1 MNWFT
6 ELARRLSMLFRRR
19 RFDADLEEEMRLH
32 LELRQQEKIQAG
44 LAPDEARS
52 AAMRRFGNP
61 TALREASHTAWGWQ
75 WFERFLQDISYGLR
89 GMLRSPSVTAIAI
102 LSLALGIGA
111 NTAIFSLLDAVMLR
125 VLPVQEPDRLVL
137 FGHGLWVGSQDTL
150 PDRSWDLFSYPFYRE
165 ISQKKDVFS
174 GVTAID
180 SIEFSSHGSVANG
193 SPEVINADLVSG
205 SFFSVLGVQPFL
217 GRTLT
222 EADDRAPGAGPV
234 AVASYSWWKQRF
246 GSDPSVL
253 GRTVNIEKHN
263 YTIVGVAAPN
273 FFGASVGQAPDLWIP
288 LSMEK
293 EISPGWNGLDQKF
306 FQSLYLIGRLKPGV
320 TAAQASANTNLL
332 FKQILRSEY
341 VGPQPSQKESQ
352 SIDHALIE
360 LTPAAHGLSQ
370 IRSHFSLPL
379 EILMT
384 VVGLVL
390 LIACANI
397 ANLLLARGMARSREI
412 AVRMAIGATRL
423 RLIVQLLTE
432 SFVLALL
439 GAAVGIALAWP
450 AGHLLLR
457 MAAGGFPVALDV
469 SPDLRVLGFTLL
481 LTVFTALLFG
491 MAPAVGATRLQLTSS
506 LKEGRGGSSSPAR
519 NRLAPILV
527 VSQIALSV
535 VLLAG
540 AGLFLRSLR
549 KLTSVDTGF
558 DRQNVLVL
566 QLDESSLG
574 YQQDDPRLRNLLQQ
588 IEQRVSELPGI
599 RSVSFSFF
607 TFNQGEWSNDVT
619 LQGIPRTPENSHE
632 TLNNVVG
639 HQFFATLG
647 LPVLAGR
654 SFASQD
660 QEKSPKVAVI
670 NETMAR
676 QFFPGMSPIGR
687 RFGMGD
693 DPAHSGDYE
702 IIGVVK
708 DAKYVALQERPHPA
722 IYFSWAQHLQF
733 LPNLEVRYSG
743 DEQQIIPEVRQAI
756 TQVDPNL
763 PIGNVST
770 LSDEVDQS
778 LGSQRLI
785 AQLSTLFGLLAVF
798 LVCIG
803 IYGLMSYAVTRR
815 TNEIG
820 IRMALGAGRD
830 SVLWLVM
837 REIVVLAGAGLAI
850 GIPIAWGGA
859 LLIVKLED
867 PHLLAN
873 VLFGLGPNDPVSI
886 VGATALMIVVSIFAG
901 YLPARRASQVDPNVA
916 LRYE

>member
-1 MNWFT
+1 MNWFA
-6 ELARRLSMLFRRR
+6 ELARRLSMLFRRQ
-19 RFDADLEEEMRLH
+19 RFDTDLKEEMRLH
-32 LELRQQEKIQAG
+32 LELRAQEKLQAG
-44 LAPDEARS
+44 LSPHEARS

-61 TALREASHTAWGWQ
+61 TVLRETSHAAWGWQ
-75 WFERFLQDISYGLR
+75 WFERFLQDVSYGLR
-89 GMLRSPSVTAIAI
+89 AMLRSPGVTAIAI

-125 VLPVQEPDRLVL
+125 SLPVQEPDRLVL
-137 FGHGLWVGSQDTL
+137 FGHGRWVGSIDDL
-150 PDRSWDLFSYPFYRE
+150 PNRSWDLFSYPFYRE
-165 ISQKKDVFS
+165 ISQKNDVFA
-174 GVTAID
+174 GVTAIN
-180 SIEFSSHGSVANG
+180 SIEFGSHGSVDNG
-193 SPEVINADLVSG
+193 GLELISADLVSG

-217 GRTLT
+217 GRILT
-222 EADDRAPGAGPV
+222 EADDRAPSAGPV

-246 GSDPSVL
+246 GGDPSIL
-253 GRTVNIEKHN
+253 GRTVSFGKHN

-273 FFGASVGQAPDLWIP
+273 FFGTSVGQAPDLWIP

-293 EISPGWNGLDQKF
+293 EISPGWNGLDQRF
-306 FQSLYLIGRLKPGV
+306 FQSLYLIARLKPGV
-320 TAAQASANTNLL
+320 TLAQASANTNLL

-360 LTPAAHGLSQ
+360 LTPATHGLSQ
-370 IRSHFSLPL
+370 IRSQFSVSL

-397 ANLLLARGMARSREI
+397 ANLLLARGTARSREI

-432 SFVLALL
+432 SLVLALL
-439 GAAVGIALAWP
+439 GAALGIALEWP
-450 AGHLLLR
+450 TSHLLLR
-457 MAAGGFPVALDV
+457 VAAGGAPVALDV
-469 SPDLRVLGFTLL
+469 SPDLRWLGFTLL
-481 LTVFTALLFG
+481 LTVLTALLFG
-491 MAPAVGATRLQLTSS
+491 MAPAMGATRLQLTSS
-506 LKEGRGGSSSPAR
+506 LRDGRGGSSAPAR
-519 NRLAPILV
+519 NRLASMLV

-535 VLLAG
+535 VLLTG

-558 DRQNVLVL
+558 DKQNVLVF

-588 IEQRVSELPGI
+588 IEQHVSELPGV
-599 RSVSFSFF
+599 RTASFSFF
-607 TFNQGEWSNDVT
+607 TFNQGEESEYVT
-619 LQGIPRTPENSHE
+619 LQGIPRTPENGHE
-632 TLNNVVG
+632 TLINVVG
-639 HQFFATLG
+639 EQFFATLG

-654 SFASQD
+654 SFTSQD

-676 QFFPGMSPIGR
+676 QFFPGMSPVGR
-687 RFGMGD
+687 RFGLGED
-693 DPAHSGDYE
+693 AAHSGDYQV
-702 IIGVVK
+702 IGVVK

-722 IYFSWAQHLQF
+722 IYFPWVQRLQF
-733 LPNLEVRYSG
+733 LGNFEVRYSG

-756 TQVDPNL
+756 HQVNPNL
-763 PIGNVST
+763 PIGDVST
-770 LSDEVDQS
+770 LSQEVDQS
-778 LGSQRLI
+778 LGPQRLI
-785 AQLSTLFGLLAVF
+785 AQLSAFFGLLAVF

-803 IYGLMSYAVTRR
+803 IYGLMSYTVTRR

-820 IRMALGAGRD
+820 IRMALGAGRS

-837 REIVVLAGAGLAI
+837 REIFVLAGVGLAI
-850 GIPIAWGGA
+850 GIPCAWGGA
-859 LLIVKLED
+859 LLVEKLED
-867 PHLLAN
+867 PHLLSQ

-886 VGATALMIVVSIFAG
+886 IGAMALMIAVSIFAG
-901 YLPARRASQVDPNVA
+901 YLPARRASRVDPNIA

>member
-1 MNWFT
+1 MNWLS
-6 ELARRLSMLFRRR
+6 EIARRLSMLFRRH

-32 LELRQQEKIQAG
+32 LELRAQEKIQTG
-44 LAPDEARS
+44 LSSEEARS

-61 TALREASHTAWGWQ
+61 TALREISHTAWGWQ
-75 WFERFLQDISYGLR
+75 WLERFLQDVSYGLR
-89 GMLRSPSVTAIAI
+89 GMLRSPGVTAIAI

-125 VLPVQEPDRLVL
+125 SLPVQEPDRLVL
-137 FGHGLWVGSQDTL
+137 FGHGGWVGSIGEL
-150 PDRSWDLFSYPFYRE
+150 PNRSWDLFSYPFYRE
-165 ISQKKDVFS
+165 ISQKNDVFA

-193 SPEVINADLVSG
+193 GLELIKTDLVSG
-205 SFFSVLGVQPFL
+205 SFFSVLGVQPSL
-217 GRTLT
+217 GRVLT
-222 EADDRAPGAGPV
+222 EADDRTAGAGPV
-234 AVASYSWWKQRF
+234 AVASYSWWQQRF
-246 GSDPSVL
+246 GGDPSIL
-253 GRTVNIEKHN
+253 GRTVSFEKHN

-273 FFGASVGQAPDLWIP
+273 FFGASVGQSPDLWIP

-293 EISPGWNGLDQKF
+293 EISPGWNGLDDKF
-306 FQSLYLIGRLKPGV
+306 FQSLYLIARLKPGV

-341 VGPQPSQKESQ
+341 VGSQPSPKELQ
-352 SIDHALIE
+352 SIDHAFIE

-370 IRSHFSLPL
+370 LRSQFSLPL

-397 ANLLLARGMARSREI
+397 ANLLLARGTARSREI
-412 AVRMAIGATRL
+412 AVRMAIGATRA

-439 GAAVGIALAWP
+439 GAALGIALAWP
-450 AGHLLLR
+450 TSHLLLK
-457 MAAGGFPVALDV
+457 MAAGGVPVALEV

-491 MAPAVGATRLQLTSS
+491 MAPAIGATRLQLTSS
-506 LKEGRGGSSSPAR
+506 LKDGRGGSSAPAR
-519 NRLAPILV
+519 NRLARILV

-540 AGLFLRSLR
+540 AGLFLRSLG

-558 DRQNVLVL
+558 DKQNVLVF

-599 RSVSFSFF
+599 RAASFSFF
-607 TFNQGEWSNDVT
+607 TFNQGEWSEYVT
-619 LQGIPRTPENSHE
+619 LQGIPRTPENGHE

-647 LPVLAGR
+647 LPMLAGR
-654 SFASQD
+654 SFNSQD

-676 QFFPGMSPIGR
+676 QFFPGISPVGR
-687 RFGMGD
+687 RFGLGD

-733 LPNLEVRYSG
+733 LPNFEVRYSG

-756 TQVDPNL
+756 SQIDPNL
-763 PIGNVST
+763 PVGDVST
-770 LSDEVDQS
+770 LSEKVDQS
-778 LGSQRLI
+778 LGPQRLI
-785 AQLSTLFGLLAVF
+785 AQLSAFFGLLAVF

-820 IRMALGAGRD
+820 IRMALGAGR
-830 SVLWLVM
+830 SHILWLVM
-837 REIVVLAGAGLAI
+837 REIFVLAGVGLAI
-850 GIPIAWGGA
+850 GIPFAWGGA
-859 LLIVKLED
+859 LLVEKLED
-867 PHLLAN
+867 PHLLSN
-873 VLFGLGPNDPVSI
+873 VLFGLGPDDPVSI
-886 VGATALMIVVSIFAG
+886 IGAIALMIAVSIFAA

>member
-1 MNWFT
+1 M
-6 ELARRLSMLFRRR
+6 ASG
-19 RFDADLEEEMRLH
+19 
-32 LELRQQEKIQAG
+32 G
-44 LAPDEARS
+44 L
-52 AAMRRFGNP
+52 
-61 TALREASHTAWGWQ
+61 
-75 WFERFLQDISYGLR
+75 
-89 GMLRSPSVTAIAI
+89 
-102 LSLALGIGA
+102 
-111 NTAIFSLLDAVMLR
+111 
-125 VLPVQEPDRLVL
+125 
-137 FGHGLWVGSQDTL
+137 
-150 PDRSWDLFSYPFYRE
+150 
-165 ISQKKDVFS
+165 
-174 GVTAID
+174 
-180 SIEFSSHGSVANG
+180 
-193 SPEVINADLVSG
+193 
-205 SFFSVLGVQPFL
+205 
-217 GRTLT
+217 
-222 EADDRAPGAGPV
+222 
-234 AVASYSWWKQRF
+234 
-246 GSDPSVL
+246 
-253 GRTVNIEKHN
+253 
-263 YTIVGVAAPN
+263 
-273 FFGASVGQAPDLWIP
+273 
-288 LSMEK
+288 
-293 EISPGWNGLDQKF
+293 
-306 FQSLYLIGRLKPGV
+306 
-320 TAAQASANTNLL
+320 
-332 FKQILRSEY
+332 
-341 VGPQPSQKESQ
+341 
-352 SIDHALIE
+352 
-360 LTPAAHGLSQ
+360 
-370 IRSHFSLPL
+370 
-379 EILMT
+379 
-384 VVGLVL
+384 
-390 LIACANI
+390 
-397 ANLLLARGMARSREI
+397 
-412 AVRMAIGATRL
+412 
-423 RLIVQLLTE
+423 
-432 SFVLALL
+432 
-439 GAAVGIALAWP
+439 
-450 AGHLLLR
+450 
-457 MAAGGFPVALDV
+457 PVALDV

-491 MAPAVGATRLQLTSS
+491 MAPAAGATRLQLTSS
-506 LKEGRGGSSSPAR
+506 LKEGRSSAPAR

-558 DRQNVLVL
+558 DRQNVLVF

-599 RSVSFSFF
+599 RSASFSFF
-607 TFNQGEWSNDVT
+607 TFNQGEWSNDIT

-733 LPNLEVRYSG
+733 LPNFEVRYSG

-763 PIGNVST
+763 PIGDVST

-785 AQLSTLFGLLAVF
+785 AQLSALFGLLAVF

-820 IRMALGAGRD
+820 IRMALGAGRR

-837 REIVVLAGAGLAI
+837 REIFVLAGAGLAI

-867 PHLLAN
+867 PHLLSN

>member
-1 MNWFT
+1 VNWFA

-506 LKEGRGGSSSPAR
+506 LKEGRDGSSSPAR

-558 DRQNVLVL
+558 DRQNVLVF

-647 LPVLAGR
+647 LPVLAGAPSPLRTRR
-654 SFASQD
+654 SPR
-660 QEKSPKVAVI
+660 KSPSSTKPWRASFSQ
-670 NETMAR
+670 AC
-676 QFFPGMSPIGR
+676 
-687 RFGMGD
+687 
-693 DPAHSGDYE
+693 
-702 IIGVVK
+702 
-708 DAKYVALQERPHPA
+708 RPSA
-722 IYFSWAQHLQF
+722 AASAW
-733 LPNLEVRYSG
+733 V
-743 DEQQIIPEVRQAI
+743 
-756 TQVDPNL
+756 T
-763 PIGNVST
+763 
-770 LSDEVDQS
+770 
-778 LGSQRLI
+778 
-785 AQLSTLFGLLAVF
+785 
-798 LVCIG
+798 
-803 IYGLMSYAVTRR
+803 TRR
-815 TNEIG
+815 TAVITKSSVWLRTPNTWPCRSG
-820 IRMALGAGRD
+820 HTRLSTFPGR
-830 SVLWLVM
+830 SICSFCQILRYVTPGTNSRSFRRFARPSL
-837 REIVVLAGAGLAI
+837 RS
-850 GIPIAWGGA
+850 IPTCRSETYRRCLTKWTSPSA
-859 LLIVKLED
+859 
-867 PHLLAN
+867 AN
-873 VLFGLGPNDPVSI
+873 VLLRSFPPSLDCSPFFSSALGS
-886 VGATALMIVVSIFAG
+886 TASCPTPLRAGRMKLAFAWR
-901 YLPARRASQVDPNVA
+901 LERAVTASCGSSCGK
-916 LRYE
+916 